1 MKIIVPIKQV
11 PDMSQVKF
19 DNEHGRVD
27 RSSAGVEIN
36 PFDLNAIE
44 AAVRIKELSNGHI
57 IAISMGPLSAESSLK
72 DALARGVDEA
82 ILLSDSAFSGS
93 DTLATSCI
101 ISSAIKKLGDFDLII
116 CGEKTV
122 DGDTGQVGPEIAE
135 HLGIPHVSYAS
146 AIKAVNPKLLV
157 SYEMNN
163 VRYTI
168 ESAFPVLI
176 TVTKDINTPRLP
188 AFSDKMKARKTDI
201 RRWTSADLI
210 PDITLDRVGVEGS
223 PTRVFRVTIPTENDR
238 KGKIFR
244 DSPENAVKEVA
255 TIICNQGRAG

>member
-19 DNEHGRVD
+19 DNEQGRVD

-44 AAVRIKELSNGHI
+44 TAVQIKEKSDGYI

-72 DALARGVDEA
+72 DALARGADEA
-82 ILLSDSAFSGS
+82 VLLSDSAFSGS
-93 DTLATSCI
+93 DTLSTSYVLAA
-101 ISSAIKKLGDFDLII
+101 AIRKLGEYDLII

-135 HLGIPHVSYAS
+135 HLGIPHVSYVS
-146 AIKAVNPKLLV
+146 AIKTISPKLVV

-163 VRYTI
+163 IRYTM
-168 ESAFPVLI
+168 ESGFPVLI
-176 TVTKDINTPRLP
+176 TVTKDINNPRLP
-188 AFSDKMKARKTDI
+188 AFSDKMKARRTDI
-201 RRWTSADLI
+201 QRWASADLI
-210 PDITLDRVGVEGS
+210 PDFTPDRTGVRGS
-223 PTRVFRVTIPTENDR
+223 PTRVYRVTIPSEDER
-238 KGKIFR
+238 KSRIFR
-244 DSPENAVKEVA
+244 DSLEDAVKEVA
-255 TIICNQGRAG
+255 TIIDNQVQPE